1 MQVRIELSV
10 DDFDFL
16 VKEIEDIWE
25 MEYSAYPEALDSIQC
40 KTLLDKLHKIKALLD
55 SDDSQN

>member
-1 MQVRIELSV
+1 MQVHIELSV

-40 KTLLDKLHKIKALLD
+40 KALLDKLHKIKALLD